1 MLLTRTE
8 PNIARMA
15 TTPDSDCDID
25 PKIVNSTSLKSFA
38 ELSRHRDRNGAGSA
52 GPRARVE
59 RPHSSVVC
67 TGCKEPA
74 RRPKRWKSIN
84 TFRNALSAF
93 TAHKR

>member
-15 TTPDSDCDID
+15 TTPDSDSEVDQ
-25 PKIVNSTSLKSFA
+25 KIVNSQSLKSFA
-38 ELSRHRDRNGAGSA
+38 ELSRHKGS
-52 GPRARVE
+52 GPRARAE
-59 RPHSSVVC
+59 RPHSSVAPSTAC
-67 TGCKEPA
+67 LGCKEPA